1 MVSTSRLRFSLLFL
15 LCATQVKATIQLAA
29 IKDTA
34 VSFPFAIQQYA
45 YNKESRYFFVGAH
58 EAPAEKY
65 KDASVSTIGPNN
77 TYFVGL
83 TPEKITLNAEKDQA
97 NPLYGA
103 VISQLSLLES
113 CPLIVT
119 QAEGTKLYSIRSF
132 SSNSTINLISSEE
145 LLDANHEVCN
155 GIFALAGIAN
165 RSSFLAVVK
174 PHGGN
179 FGQINSA
186 FVPGSVQKTG
196 NDLAPNYVLKTAES
210 VPLNVSSDALKIGN
224 DLTSIDNQTAG
235 IPVTLYGSETLGV
248 FYSGYAVTSAN
259 DPMSGARSVIYGAGS
274 KITPDD
280 VLAPDSIIGGNPA
293 GAQAQFCTH
302 HIATMSAS
310 TGLDYLVVVGG
321 KGDPTTTKQDV
332 YALPLIGTG
341 ENAGTLAKKTAIPFN
356 FYNATLN
363 NRLIGRAFVTA
374 PTGIGDLFSPTD
386 LDIYKAK
393 VGGEG
398 TLPGDIKKLFVE
410 KDTVFVSVFEDN
422 ILAHE
427 HGGIFASQALFQ
439 ANGCIM
445 GWTDWHRVAGS
456 MSPQYGLVLD
466 NVLGQ
471 FTLLNGATAD
481 SLTAV
486 ERTQWGTNTFENSVN
501 MLSSQVKSGFQFL
514 ADFPRSLNAF
524 DQTLGNRVS
533 LVCATGYRAVALI
546 QSGYDDTYFE
556 AQKSLNHT
564 ALATDASTRNGIDL
578 NTDSIL
584 FTGGVLDDLNGIIAA
599 EIISDATH
607 SWLVVGGNGGI
618 AVLAN
623 EDGAGWAVGQLG
635 PNFENLPLNLFFQKV
650 GSFKNVRKLIAQ
662 DDQLF
667 VLTTDA
673 LYRFT
678 ASATVFTGEPEVELL
693 ASVPSLSL
701 PTDTSFSDLAL
712 SGRLALLATSR
723 GLFRVGNGRSIMHD
737 TEHNLAWTQITLPE
751 GAGSVARFFVV
762 SPTDKAIDFATT
774 ERGGNI
780 YILNACVSLNQAR
793 VYRLSILGMQD
804 PISDYTATLFKD
816 HFFEDVN
823 PTFYYD
829 RGSYRNY
836 IATDGAMFFMSRSSF
851 YPVQLNGTFEAINP
865 VIHTGIIPVAGAPRT
880 LISSR
885 SLSMGPLF
893 LRSANGSWMIGG
905 DHVYT
910 ND

>member
-34 VSFPFAIQQYA
+34 VTFPFAIKQYA

-65 KDASVSTIGPNN
+65 KNASVSTIGPNN

-83 TPEKITLNAEKDQA
+83 TPEKITLNTQKDQA

-103 VISQLSLLES
+103 VITQLSLLES
-113 CPLIVT
+113 CPLVVT
-119 QAEGTKLYSIRSF
+119 QAENTKLYSIRSF

-145 LLDANHEVCN
+145 LLDANNEVCN

-179 FGQINSA
+179 FGEPNSA
-186 FVPGSVQKTG
+186 FVAGSIQKTG
-196 NDLAPNYVLKTAES
+196 NDLAPNYILKTSES
-210 VPLNVSSDALKIGN
+210 VPLNVSSAALKVGN
-224 DLTSIDNQTAG
+224 PLSSIDNQTAN
-235 IPVTLYGSETLGV
+235 IPVALYGSETLGV

-259 DPMSGARSVIYGAGS
+259 DGTSGARSVVYGAGT
-274 KITPDD
+274 KITPDN

-321 KGDPTTTKQDV
+321 KGNPATTKQDV

-356 FYNATLN
+356 FYNAALN
-363 NRLIGRAFVTA
+363 NRLIGRAFITT
-374 PTGIGDLFSPTD
+374 PTIIGDLFSPTD

-398 TLPGDIKKLFVE
+398 TLPGDIEKLFIE
-410 KDTVFVSVFEDN
+410 KDTVFVSVFSDN
-422 ILAHE
+422 ALTRE

-445 GWTDWHRVAGS
+445 GWTDWHRVSGS
-456 MSPQYGLVLD
+456 MSPQYGIVLD

-471 FTLLNGATAD
+471 FTLLNGPTTD
-481 SLTAV
+481 TLNTV
-486 ERTQWGTNTFENSVN
+486 ERTQWGTNTFDNSVN
-501 MLSSQVKSGFQFL
+501 ALSSKIRSGFQFFV
-514 ADFPRSLNAF
+514 DFPRSLPAF
-524 DQTLGNRVS
+524 NQTIGSRVS
-533 LVCATGYRAVALI
+533 LVCATGYRSVALM
-546 QSGYDDTYFE
+546 QSGYDATYFE
-556 AQKSLNHT
+556 AQKSLDHT
-564 ALATDASTRNGIDL
+564 ALATDASTRNDINND
-578 NTDSIL
+578 TDSIL
-584 FTGGVLDDLNGIIAA
+584 FTGGVLDDLNGIISA
-599 EIISDATH
+599 EIISDATS
-607 SWLVVGGNGGI
+607 SWLIVGGNGGI

-623 EDGAGWAVGQLG
+623 EDGAGWDVGQLG
-635 PNFENLPLNLFFQKV
+635 PNFENLPPNLFFQKI

-678 ASATVFTGEPEVELL
+678 VSAEAFAGQPEIELL
-693 ASVPSLSL
+693 ASISTLSL
-701 PTDTSFSDLAL
+701 PTDASFSDLAL
-712 SGRLALLATSR
+712 SGNLALLATSR
-723 GLFRVGNGRSIMHD
+723 GLFRVGNNRSITHD

-774 ERGGNI
+774 NRGGNI
-780 YILNACVSLNQAR
+780 YVLNACVSLNQAR
-793 VYRLSILGMQD
+793 IYRLSILGMQG
-804 PISDYTATLFKD
+804 PISDYTAALFND

-829 RGSYRNY
+829 RGYYRNY
-836 IATDGAMFFMSRSSF
+836 IATDGAMLFMSRSSF
-851 YPVQLNGTFEAINP
+851 YPVQLNGTLEAINP

-885 SLSMGPLF
+885 SLSMGPLL
-893 LRSANGSWMIGG
+893 LRSTSGSWMIGG